1 MRISDWSS
9 DVCSPD
15 LAHTVAEVLPGT
27 SVKKVL
33 VTAVGDLLKFPKGA
47 IVNFMLRHV
56 KKQIPAYKIAG
67 AIGFREA
74 LALGAKKACPE
85 VSVGLDDIAFLQYTG
100 GRSEEHTSELQ
111 SLMRISYAVFCL

>member
-85 VSVGLDDIAFLQYTG
+85 VSVGLDDIA
-100 GRSEEHTSELQ
+100 RSEERRVGKECVSTCRSRWSPCHEKKK
-111 SLMRISYAVFCL
+111 

>member
-1 MRISDWSS
+1 MTVVNTNPMYTARELKHQLVDSGASAI
-9 DVCSPD
+9 VV
-15 LAHTVAEVLPGT
+15 LENFAHTVDEVLPGT

-33 VTAVGDLLKFPKGA
+33 VTAVVDLLKFYKGA

-74 LALGAKKACPE
+74 CAIGDKKKGHDVIAGQIGKALC
-85 VSVGLDDIAFLQYTG
+85 
-100 GRSEEHTSELQ
+100 
-111 SLMRISYAVFCL
+111 

>member
-56 KKQIPAYKIAG
+56 KKQLPAYKIAG

-74 LALGAKKACPE
+74 LDLGAKKACPD
-85 VSVGLDDIAFLQYTG
+85 VSVGLD
-100 GRSEEHTSELQ
+100 RSEERRVGKEWVSTCRSRW
-111 SLMRISYAVFCL
+111 SPYN